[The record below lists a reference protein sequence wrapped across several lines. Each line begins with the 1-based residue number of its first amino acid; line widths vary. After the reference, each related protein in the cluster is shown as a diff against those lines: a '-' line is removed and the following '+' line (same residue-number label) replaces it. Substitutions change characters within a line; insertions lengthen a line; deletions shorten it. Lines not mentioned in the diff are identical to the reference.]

1 MQTLTDL
8 ENMKNIKCQTFYN
21 QYDFFITRLED
32 DYIGK
37 TDGLSR
43 IKHELENWDG
53 EAQVAIIEK
62 LVRNISQSGIQ
73 GLDYSELRNLVS
85 KRPDKVI
92 MYFDE
97 SGNNGNVVPNKS
109 GYLYRRHQPQ
119 FVLGCAII
127 KNSAEQDL
135 IARKYACFKERWK
148 ITEEYKSVELLDEKK
163 LEMLDDFIEN
173 ILQSEHFHV
182 CCYDK
187 KFYLASL
194 LSLYLLGNDMQINNP
209 LAYFKYTSALAKED
223 DMLFKKYCEI
233 VENPT
238 NQGIEDFLNFI
249 LEFPFKKIDEEIN
262 PYKIAARFMI
272 DNQNESGFCKP
283 YLSKGE
289 YEKAGNV
296 NVINMNALGESILSI
311 CYNESITVD
320 DVKVYHDR
328 IEQYEDELI
337 TLYDNRIA
345 VDFLDS
351 KSNDFI
357 QIADNLAG
365 IFRRAFSET
374 VEIYGKNEQWECGK
388 ERYPKLLSK
397 MIEKL
402 TIKNIKFVVPISDWA
417 LALTVHKMYSDNY
430 PVQNR
435 NADCFWAE
443 FMRFRHIVETNIPQ
457 LDYSYSPD

>member
-8 ENMKNIKCQTFYN
+8 ENMKNVKCQMFSN
-21 QYDFFITRLED
+21 QYEFFIASLEN
-32 DYIGK
+32 DYIAK

-43 IKHELENWDG
+43 IKHELENWNG

-62 LVRNISQSGIQ
+62 LVRSISQSGIQ
-73 GLDYSELRNLVS
+73 GFDYNELRNLVS

-135 IARKYACFKERWK
+135 IARKYASFKERWK
-148 ITEEYKSVELLDEKK
+148 ITEEYKSVEMLDEKNH
-163 LEMLDDFIEN
+163 EMLDDFIEN

-194 LSLYLLGNDMQINNP
+194 ISLYLLGNDMQINNP
-209 LAYFKYTSALAKED
+209 HAYFKYTSALAKED

-238 NQGIEDFLNFI
+238 NQGIEDFLKFI
-249 LEFPFKKIDEEIN
+249 LGFPFKKIDEEIN
-262 PYKIAARFMI
+262 PYKIAAQFMI
-272 DNQNESGFCKP
+272 DNQNGSDFCKP

-320 DVKVYHDR
+320 DVKVFHDR

-337 TLYDNRIA
+337 TLYNNRIT

-374 VEIYGKNEQWECGK
+374 VELYGKNEQWECGK
-388 ERYPKLLSK
+388 ERFPKLLSK

-402 TIKNIKFVVPISDWA
+402 TFKNIKFVVPISDWA
-417 LALTVHKMYSDNY
+417 LALTVHKMYSDEY

-435 NADCFWAE
+435 NADCFWSE

-457 LDYSYSPD
+457 LDYSYRPD

>member
-8 ENMKNIKCQTFYN
+8 ENMKNIKCQMFYN
-21 QYDFFITRLED
+21 QYEFFMAKLEN
-32 DYIGK
+32 DYIAK

-62 LVRNISQSGIQ
+62 LLRSISQSGIH
-73 GLDYSELRNLVS
+73 GLDYSDLRNLVS
-85 KRPDKVI
+85 KRPDKI
-92 MYFDE
+92 KMYFDE

-119 FVLGCAII
+119 FVLGCVIV
-127 KNSAEQDL
+127 KSSADRDL
-135 IARKYACFKERWK
+135 IEKKYANFKERWK
-148 ITEEYKSVELLDEKK
+148 ITEEYKSVELLDEKNQ
-163 LEMLDDFIEN
+163 EMLTDFIEN
-173 ILQSEHFHV
+173 ILQGENFHV

-194 LSLYLLGNDMQINNP
+194 ISLYLLGNDMQINDP
-209 LAYFKYTSALAKED
+209 LAYYKYTSALARED
-223 DMLFKKYCEI
+223 DKLFKKYCEI
-233 VENPT
+233 VEKPT
-238 NQGIEDFLNFI
+238 NEGIEDFLKFI
-249 LEFPFKKIDEEIN
+249 LKMPFKKIDEEIN
-262 PYKIAARFMI
+262 PYKIAARFML
-272 DNQNESGFCKP
+272 DNQDESGFCKP

-289 YEKAGNV
+289 YEKAVNV

-320 DVKVYHDR
+320 DVKVFHDK

-337 TLYDNRIA
+337 TLYDSRIP
-345 VDFLDS
+345 VEFLDS
-351 KSNDFI
+351 KSNDLI

-374 VEIYGKNEQWECGK
+374 VELYGTNEQWECGK
-388 ERYPKLLSK
+388 EFFPKLLSK
-397 MIEKL
+397 IIEKL
-402 TIKNIKFVVPISDWA
+402 TINNIKFVVPISDWA
-417 LALTVHKMYSDNY
+417 LALTVHKMYSDEY

-435 NADCFWAE
+435 NTDCFWVE
-443 FMRFRHIVETNIPQ
+443 FMRFRHIVETNIPH
-457 LDYSYSPD
+457 LDYSYRPD